1 MRPNRIHNTSSV
13 TGMLQT
19 LNWSTLEKRHHLRLQ
34 NHTPACRNIPTNLLT
49 RSKPRTR
56 QYPHSYSY
64 RLLQTT
70 KYSYKYSFSNMF
82 LHGCEFDVS
91 FVEFTFSSCQ
101 TVSTV
106 LSYSKNSISGVM
118 VSVLASSVIYREYKP
133 RSDQSKDYNIGICC
147 FSAKH
152 AALQRKSRL
161 VGSES
166 R

>member
-1 MRPNRIHNTSSV
+1 
-13 TGMLQT
+13 
-19 LNWSTLEKRHHLRLQ
+19 
-34 NHTPACRNIPTNLLT
+34 
-49 RSKPRTR
+49 
-56 QYPHSYSY
+56 
-64 RLLQTT
+64 
-70 KYSYKYSFSNMF
+70 MF

-161 VGSES
+161 AGSES